1 MTARAELQHGDLAGA
16 GAEGEVYAAWWRDSM
31 VAVKRFNKASDSIHE
46 LRMHTAVGTAG
57 NDDCIIPLRGY
68 CRRDNAVYLVMEYCP
83 RCTSGS
89 HSRSKRS
96 NGLSL
101 HTTTTTNIIWQLYP
115 T

>member
-1 MTARAELQHGDLAGA
+1 M
-16 GAEGEVYAAWWRDSM
+16 YAAWWRESM

-83 RCTSGS
+83 RWSANHGQMD
-89 HSRSKRS
+89 S
-96 NGLSL
+96 NLAAARLPSDWHQQSVPL
-101 HTTTTTNIIWQLYP
+101 LT
-115 T
+115 